1 MNNSRFLRKKNY
13 TLKTKQMPFKNRSFK
28 TPKQW
33 VFVYG
38 TVAIT
43 AIQQVRIEG
52 VYVKKLRLK
61 LKKFVK
67 KKKKQHRP
75 KKSRPSAWVRYN
87 PNIFLTQKSKNARMG
102 SGKGKL
108 VRRASLTRACSP
120 MVEFRYFK
128 PAWCRSLHAYFLSR
142 WGLSCRIQPRSPH
155 RQAPYVALA
164 KAPYTSA

>member
-1 MNNSRFLRKKNY
+1 MQYSRFLRKKNY
-13 TLKTKQMPFKNRSFK
+13 TLKSKQMPFKDRSFK
-28 TPKQW
+28 TPKPW
-33 VFVYG
+33 RFVYG
-38 TVAIT
+38 AVAIV

-52 VYVKKLRLK
+52 LYVKKLRLK

-108 VRRASLTRACSP
+108 VRRASRTRAYSP

-128 PAWCRSLHAYFLSR
+128 PNWCRTLRAYFFSR
-142 WGLSCRIQPRSPH
+142 WGLPCKIQSCAKPR
-155 RQAPYVALA
+155 QTLYKALTLA
-164 KAPYTSA
+164 DYTAI